1 MMQQLATQ
9 GSNIAV
15 LPVEA
20 DDKAKAPD
28 NHTDSGFADAFD
40 SVTQDDGYKQVKQKE
55 NHGRALEERNTDQGV
70 PTVEKEARGRNDDN
84 VVIEKGDDPASSQDN
99 NEALAAKGDVTLPSD
114 DDVQPDNETT
124 DYVTFVDAIR
134 QLHGDEQYTSKGNVT
149 ENITDGDRP
158 FVDGDIPTIPENG
171 DLLHDPHSED
181 FAALIDS
188 LKALAKDG
196 KGGASQDKAT
206 DELSGDISALAESLN
221 EAIAEWLNSEQGNEE
236 PQAVSGDREQE
247 IQILAAS
254 LMGALA
260 KANGEDKRKVDAS
273 EGEADGSLLTLADD
287 GALLIDLIK
296 AQLGDGGGKEGKDT
310 EQQAASQ
317 QDSQSEGDGVLGESG
332 ALMQLLGQGD
342 PNTQSRVSDAL
353 ADNIIGA
360 LHGAL
365 SDKQTTAFKQ
375 NVSDIVADYQK
386 QLAGGEIPTETL
398 EAQIADALSQITAEP
413 NNDVSALVAN
423 EVRHLNLVA
432 SAALQ
437 TLQSSMAGPSPIHG
451 AQSTDPGVVDLQQL
465 KAERAQHQEAGNN
478 DKSVNI
484 QQPDGQQQLA
494 EKVRWM
500 VNARNS
506 MAEIRLDPPEL
517 GSMQVRVNVSGD
529 SASVSFVVQ
538 SPQAKDMLMNAEPR
552 LRDML
557 AEQGISLG
565 ESFVSQQQQQG
576 SNSDGEGGQSGE
588 GSSHLAGEMGEET
601 TIIEQPLTRQA
612 QGGIDDY
619 A

>member
-28 NHTDSGFADAFD
+28 NPTESGFADAFE
-40 SVTQDDGYKQVKQKE
+40 SVTQHDGHTHVK
-55 NHGRALEERNTDQGV
+55 RPPEERYTDQGAV
-70 PTVEKEARGRNDDN
+70 KVEKEARGRNDDM
-84 VVIEKGDDPASSQDN
+84 VVSEKADDPASSQGN
-99 NEALAAKGDVTLPSD
+99 IEALSAKGDVTLPSD
-114 DDVQPDNETT
+114 KDGQSDNEST

-134 QLHGDEQYTSKGNVT
+134 QLHGEEKYTSEGNVT
-149 ENITDGDRP
+149 ENITDDMQ
-158 FVDGDIPTIPENG
+158 FVDGDIPTIVENS
-171 DLLHDPHSED
+171 DLLHASHSED

-188 LKALAKDG
+188 LKAIVKDG
-196 KGGASQDKAT
+196 NGGSSQDKAT
-206 DELSGDISALAESLN
+206 DGLSGDISALAESLN
-221 EAIAEWLNSEQGNEE
+221 EAIAEWLNSEQGEE
-236 PQAVSGDREQE
+236 DPQFVSGDREQE

-260 KANGEDKRKVDAS
+260 KANGEDKRKGDAS
-273 EGEADGSLLTLADD
+273 AGEADGSLLALTDD

-296 AQLGDGGGKEGKDT
+296 AQLGNGGEKEGKDA
-310 EQQAASQ
+310 EQQAPFQ
-317 QDSQSEGDGVLGESG
+317 QDSQAEGNGVLGESG
-332 ALMQLLGQGD
+332 ALMQLLSQGD
-342 PNTQSRVSDAL
+342 PKTQSTVSDAL

-365 SDKQTTAFKQ
+365 SDKQATAFKQ

-386 QLAGGEIPTETL
+386 QLAGGEIPSETL
-398 EAQIADALSQITAEP
+398 EAQIADALSQIEAEP
-413 NNDVSALVAN
+413 NNDVGALVAN
-423 EVRHLNLVA
+423 EVRQLNLVA

-437 TLQSSMAGPSPIHG
+437 TLQPSMAGPSHIHG

-465 KAERAQHQEAGNN
+465 KTERVQHQEAANN
-478 DKSVNI
+478 DKPVNI

-576 SNSDGEGGQSGE
+576 SNSDGEGSQSGE

-601 TIIEQPLTRQA
+601 SIIEQPLTRQA